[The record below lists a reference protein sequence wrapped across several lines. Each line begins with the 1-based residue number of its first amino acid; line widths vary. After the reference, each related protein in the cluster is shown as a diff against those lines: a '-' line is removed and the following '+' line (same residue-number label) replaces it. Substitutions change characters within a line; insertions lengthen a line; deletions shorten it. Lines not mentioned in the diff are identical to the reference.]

1 MKYLMLTIFCRLDVH
16 TSLSEGIKENNIME
30 IIYSSALAFS
40 LFLEFGDLPLEVEG
54 SMQCLVEPYLS
65 LIYSDYDKWS
75 EK

>member
-1 MKYLMLTIFCRLDVH
+1 MLTIFCRLDVH

-30 IIYSSALAFS
+30 IVYSSALAFS